1 MADEYYDLL
10 GVSRNA
16 TEDEIKQAYRR
27 LARELHPDANRGGD
41 ASTEERFK
49 AINQAYETLR
59 DPERRRQY
67 DMFGADPRGGGGGA
81 GDPFGFGGAGAGG
94 LGDLFDNLFG
104 GGASPFGASGG
115 RGGRAGPRGGED
127 AEAVIDLEF
136 AEAVFGADHTLDVRL
151 PQTCATCDGSGARPG
166 TSATTCSTCNGIGEV
181 RRVRQSIL
189 GQMVTAGP
197 CPNCG
202 GTGQQIPSPCHDCSG
217 QGRRVQTRS
226 LTVEVP
232 AGVNEGATLR
242 VPGRGA
248 AGPRGGPSGDLYVHL
263 RVKSHPTLSRED
275 DRLLASIHVAFTQA
289 TLGTEVDLES
299 LDGTERLTIPA
310 GTQSGRDIRLRGK
323 GVPHLHGRGR
333 GDLVVTVV
341 VDTPTELSRQA
352 DELLRA
358 LAAERGEDVSP
369 PDPGLMSKIRGAFK

>member
-27 LARELHPDANRGGD
+27 LARELHPDANRGD

-67 DMFGADPRGGGGGA
+67 DMFGATPRGGGGGA

-104 GGASPFGASGG
+104 GGASPFGTT
-115 RGGRAGPRGGED
+115 GGRAGPRGGED

-151 PQTCATCDGSGARPG
+151 PQTCGTCDGSGARRG
-166 TSATTCSTCNGIGEV
+166 TSATTCSTCHGIGEV

-202 GTGQQIPSPCHDCSG
+202 GTGQQIPSPCQDCAG

-248 AGPRGGPSGDLYVHL
+248 AGPRGGPPGDLYVHL
-263 RVKSHPTLSRED
+263 RVNSHPDLNRQD
-275 DRLLASIHVAFTQA
+275 DRLMALVHVAFTQA
-289 TLGTEVDLES
+289 ALGTEVELES

-310 GTQSGRDIRLRGK
+310 GTQSGKDIRLRGK

-341 VDTPTELSRQA
+341 VDTPSDLTRQA

-358 LAAERGEDVSP
+358 LAAERGEDVAP